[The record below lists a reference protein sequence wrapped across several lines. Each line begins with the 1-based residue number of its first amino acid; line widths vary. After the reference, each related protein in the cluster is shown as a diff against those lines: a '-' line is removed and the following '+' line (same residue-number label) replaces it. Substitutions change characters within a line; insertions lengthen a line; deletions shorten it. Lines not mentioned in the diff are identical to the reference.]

1 MDINTI
7 NATVNNSIVQFDGS
21 AYELLIEL
29 RQRAV
34 GELKVLLERELLLGL
49 NDNQQN
55 YYIFDDEER
64 ELFVPSVDEII
75 YNITEEESEE
85 IEVADSV
92 SEDDPL
98 KQSLSEQLDTDIVT
112 KIRNICSFLEFSD
125 KIIKAKGVHEFS
137 SSSPVD
143 DIIIQFKKID
153 SVKENYG
160 EFVISTGF
168 KTL

>member
-7 NATVNNSIVQFDGS
+7 NATVNNSIVQFEGT

-34 GELKVLLERELLLGL
+34 GELKILLERELLLGL
-49 NDNQQN
+49 NDNQQS

-64 ELFVPSVDEII
+64 ELSFQSTDEII
-75 YNITEEESEE
+75 YNITNEESEE
-85 IEVADSV
+85 IKAIDSGND
-92 SEDDPL
+92 SLE
-98 KQSLSEQLDTDIVT
+98 QSLSEQLDTDIVT
-112 KIRNICSFLEFSD
+112 KIRNISSFLEFSD
-125 KIIKAKGVHEFS
+125 KIIKVKGEHDTS

-143 DIIIQFKKID
+143 DIINQFKKID